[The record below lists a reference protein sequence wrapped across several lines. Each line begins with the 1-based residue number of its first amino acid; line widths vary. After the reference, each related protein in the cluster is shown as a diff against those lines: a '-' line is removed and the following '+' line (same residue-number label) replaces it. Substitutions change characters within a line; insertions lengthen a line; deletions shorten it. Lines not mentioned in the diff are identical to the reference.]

1 MRRHSAI
8 VVLLVVLATLGLM
21 LGTTAPAS
29 AATRHRDFEI
39 NRTLTLATA
48 GPDTGNTV
56 GLYGSGT
63 FDHVTG
69 QVDGQGSYTLR
80 DPSGH
85 VLARG
90 SWHAMHV
97 ESWTSYGSPD
107 GFVEGGQLVLS
118 VAIYNPDGTLFTI
131 TNDFTITCL
140 IGNPPP
146 GAEEGVTDPALG
158 YTQPIDGAH
167 RFTLFLRA

>member
-1 MRRHSAI
+1 MRRRSTI
-8 VVLLVVLATLGLM
+8 VVLLVVLSTLGLM
-21 LGTTAPAS
+21 LWTAPAN

-39 NRTLTLATA
+39 NRTLTLATT
-48 GPDTGNTV
+48 GPDAGDTV
-56 GLYGSGT
+56 GLYGTGT

-80 DPSGH
+80 DKSGH
-85 VLARG
+85 VIARG

-97 ESWTSYGSPD
+97 ESWISYGSPD
-107 GFVEGGQLVLS
+107 GVVEGGKLVLS
-118 VAIYNPDGTLFTI
+118 VAIYNPDDTLFTI

-146 GAEEGVTDPALG
+146 GSEEGVTDPALG
-158 YTQPIDGAH
+158 YTQPIEGAH
-167 RFTLFLRA
+167 RFTLFLRG